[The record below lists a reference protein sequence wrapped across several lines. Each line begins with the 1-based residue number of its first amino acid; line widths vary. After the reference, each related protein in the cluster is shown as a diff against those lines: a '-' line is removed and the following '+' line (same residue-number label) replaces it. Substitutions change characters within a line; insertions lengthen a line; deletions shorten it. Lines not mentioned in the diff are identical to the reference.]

1 MTVAGLAA
9 AREIAKDIKLSHSV
23 FALPFALLGAFVA
36 LPTGPIDWRGLLLSG
51 LLVVGCM
58 VSART
63 AAMVAN
69 RLLDRGIDARNPRT
83 VSRALPA
90 GRVAVW
96 QVRAALLA
104 ASAAF
109 VMLCG
114 LFGVL
119 QQNWWPLALALP
131 VLFWICSYGL
141 FKRFTMLCHV
151 WLGASLA
158 ISPVAAALAVR
169 PAAVLE
175 SGPWLLAGA
184 VLFWVAGFDV
194 LYAMQDVEVDRRD
207 GLHSM
212 PARMGVQ
219 RAAWASRV
227 MHVASVML
235 LVAFWR
241 AEPALCAGTGFA
253 AAVVVAAV
261 VIASEHVLL
270 ARGGAA
276 GIAKHFT
283 TLNGIVS
290 LALGG
295 AGIASIIAARG

>member
-36 LPTGPIDWRGLLLSG
+36 LPAGPIDWRGLLLSA

-63 AAMVAN
+63 AAMISN

-96 QVRAALLA
+96 QVRAALFA

-109 VMLCG
+109 VLLCG

-131 VLFWICSYGL
+131 VLFWICSYGF

-158 ISPVAAALAVR
+158 ISPVAATIAVR
-169 PAAVLE
+169 SAAVFE
-175 SGPWLLAGA
+175 PAPWLLAGA
-184 VLFWVAGFDV
+184 VMFWVAGFDV

-212 PARMGVQ
+212 PARMGVH
-219 RAAWASRV
+219 RAAWASRA
-227 MHVASVML
+227 MHVASVL
-235 LVAFWR
+235 LLIAFWR
-241 AEPALCAGTGFA
+241 TVPALCVGVGFA
-253 AAVVVAAV
+253 AAVTVAAV

>member
-1 MTVAGLAA
+1 
-9 AREIAKDIKLSHSV
+9 
-23 FALPFALLGAFVA
+23 
-36 LPTGPIDWRGLLLSG
+36 
-51 LLVVGCM
+51 M
-58 VSART
+58 VS
-63 AAMVAN
+63 N